1 MTAVL
6 PATEP
11 SSLIDQFKQ
20 LEFNHRH
27 LPTDANSQPKQPE
40 KKKLSEEEKRK
51 KIFETGYEPSLEW
64 WTRNQAEYVKPAD
77 AKDDPLPAGFPEK
90 VQPASLWDGQ
100 ELINHP
106 ERFLYKFTD
115 EDVSLL
121 NGAYDHF
128 TSLSLPNNKIDRNT
142 FPIPV
147 ESELFKALA
156 HATQEIKTGLG
167 FRVLRGLPVDDWDR
181 KKQIVVFAGIAAY
194 IGSRRIKQGTQN
206 IVHLRVRPAAI
217 KVSQRTC
224 INQKPM
230 TNSSLLFHN
239 DGSAGIVGLIT
250 LGVAEKGGLSQLS
263 SVAATYNDL
272 AANRRDIL
280 REITK
285 DNWVNKQFPEGD
297 HDPTLTSAGKPL
309 WFSVNGN
316 VISNYSRRPYFGFYE
331 VDAVVPPLPEEKHL
345 ALDAIHFTAE
355 KYRLD
360 LNLEKGD
367 LEFFNNLTVF
377 HARDAS
383 EDSEKNQRHLLR
395 VWLENKDQELP
406 SELEALYER
415 LNAGKAT
422 EWPLEAW
429 SSVDPFVKIGDA
441 KEEAGDGVY

>member
-6 PATEP
+6 PAIDP
-11 SSLIDQFKQ
+11 SSLVDHFKQ
-20 LEFNHRH
+20 LEFNHLY
-27 LPTDANSQPKQPE
+27 LPSDGNSQPKEPE

-51 KIFETGYEPSLEW
+51 KIFETGYEPSLGW
-64 WTRNQAEYVKPAD
+64 WTKNQAEYVKPAD
-77 AKDDPLPAGFPEK
+77 PKDDPLPAGFPEQ
-90 VQPASLWDGQ
+90 VAPASLWNGQ

-106 ERFLYKFTD
+106 EKFLYKFTE

-121 NGAYDHF
+121 NKAYDHF
-128 TSLSLPNNKIDRNT
+128 VSLSIPNNKIERAT
-142 FPIPV
+142 FPIP
-147 ESELFKALA
+147 SDSKLFQALA
-156 HATQEIKTGLG
+156 KASQEIKTGLG
-167 FRVLRGLPVDDWDR
+167 FRVLRGLPVDDWER
-181 KKQIVVFAGIAAY
+181 KKQIVIFAGIAAY

-206 IVHLRVRPAAI
+206 IVHLRDITNLEVDKRPVI
-217 KVSQRTC
+217 SVKGQTSG
-224 INQKPM
+224 NQV
-230 TNSSLLFHN
+230 FHN

-285 DNWVNKQFPEGD
+285 DNWVNKQFPEG
-297 HDPTLTSAGKPL
+297 KPL

-360 LNLEKGD
+360 LDLQKGD

-383 EDSEKNQRHLLR
+383 EDSEKHQRHLLR
-395 VWLENKDQELP
+395 VWLDNKDQELP
-406 SELEALYER
+406 SELGELYER
-415 LNAGKAT
+415 LNAGEAT

-441 KEEAGDGVY
+441 KKEADDGVY

>member
-6 PATEP
+6 PATDP
-11 SSLIDQFKQ
+11 SSLVDHFKQ
-20 LEFNHRH
+20 LEFNHRY
-27 LPTDANSQPKQPE
+27 LPTDGNSQPKEPE
-40 KKKLSEEEKRK
+40 KRKLSEEEKRK

-64 WTRNQAEYVKPAD
+64 WTKNQAEYVKPAD
-77 AKDDPLPAGFPEK
+77 PKDDPLPVGFPEK

-106 ERFLYKFTD
+106 EKFLYRFTE

-121 NGAYDHF
+121 NRAYEHF
-128 TSLSLPNNKIDRNT
+128 VSLSLHNNKIDRTT
-142 FPIPV
+142 FPIP
-147 ESELFKALA
+147 SDSGLFEALA
-156 HATQEIKTGLG
+156 KASQEIKTGLG
-167 FRVLRGLPVDDWDR
+167 FRVLRGLPVDDWER
-181 KKQIVVFAGIAAY
+181 KKQIVIFAGISAY
-194 IGSRRIKQGTQN
+194 IGTRRIKQGTQN
-206 IVHLRVRPAAI
+206 IVHLRDITNLEVDKRPVI
-217 KVSQRTC
+217 SVKGQTSG
-224 INQKPM
+224 NQV
-230 TNSSLLFHN
+230 FHN

-285 DNWVNKQFPEGD
+285 DNWVNKQFPE
-297 HDPTLTSAGKPL
+297 GKPL

-383 EDSEKNQRHLLR
+383 EDSDKNQRHLIR

-406 SELEALYER
+406 SELQELYER
-415 LNAGKAT
+415 LNAGEAS

-441 KEEAGDGVY
+441 KKEADDGVY